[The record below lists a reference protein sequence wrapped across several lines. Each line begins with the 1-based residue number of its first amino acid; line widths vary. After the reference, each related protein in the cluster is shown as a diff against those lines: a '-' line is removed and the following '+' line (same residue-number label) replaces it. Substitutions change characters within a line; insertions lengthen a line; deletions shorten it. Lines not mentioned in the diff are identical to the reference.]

1 MLVMFAVGAMNVFW
15 MALIGLFTLIEKQ
28 TTGSLPTRVAGAIL
42 LVWAVALL
50 VVSA

>member
-1 MLVMFAVGAMNVFW
+1 
-15 MALIGLFTLIEKQ
+15 LFTLIEKQ
-28 TTGSLPTRVAGAIL
+28 TTGRVPSRVAGAIL